1 MTAKADTHNTL
12 FVVSIN
18 RLCYHWHGWNKMRPQ
33 SWRDTCCRLV
43 GRWTTFTKGYLALL
57 PCSSTARTGGRKW
70 CRWNE
75 LIDLFQL
82 GANCPDCWHEKKSG
96 KEGGREEHGNSE
108 FEQRYFKKIVVPHAI
123 RVRSMKRTEPLVD
136 GQYGPHP
143 RAGIDFVFS
152 QTQSSVIFKMNRAV
166 QDFFV
171 QFPYSICFPS
181 NLLTINFNNCDIS
194 G

>member
-1 MTAKADTHNTL
+1 MGGIRCAHSL
-12 FVVSIN
+12 GGIPVVG
-18 RLCYHWHGWNKMRPQ
+18 LLG
-33 SWRDTCCRLV
+33 V
-43 GRWTTFTKGYLALL
+43 GRLLRRDILLCSPAAARRALAVVNDVDEMSLLTFFSLG
-57 PCSSTARTGGRKW
+57 RTVLTVDMKKR
-70 CRWNE
+70 
-75 LIDLFQL
+75 
-82 GANCPDCWHEKKSG
+82 AEKKGEG
-96 KEGGREEHGNSE
+96 KSMVTANVNKDI
-108 FEQRYFKKIVVPHAI
+108 KKIVVPHAI
-123 RVRSMKRTEPLVD
+123 RVRSMKNTEPLVD

>member
-70 CRWNE
+70 CKWNE

-108 FEQRYFKKIVVPHAI
+108 CEQTYYKNRGSTCHQGPLNEKHWTPCWWSI
-123 RVRSMKRTEPLVD
+123 RPTSQSGYRLRIFSNAKFSNIQDESSSPRFLRSISL
-136 GQYGPHP
+136 
-143 RAGIDFVFS
+143 F
-152 QTQSSVIFKMNRAV
+152 
-166 QDFFV
+166 
-171 QFPYSICFPS
+171 
-181 NLLTINFNNCDIS
+181 NLLS
-194 G
+194 K

>member
-1 MTAKADTHNTL
+1 MGGIRCAHSL
-12 FVVSIN
+12 GGIPVVG
-18 RLCYHWHGWNKMRPQ
+18 LLG
-33 SWRDTCCRLV
+33 V
-43 GRWTTFTKGYLALL
+43 GRLLRRDILLCSPAAARRALAVVNDVDEMSLLTFFSL
-57 PCSSTARTGGRKW
+57 GRAVLTVDMK
-70 CRWNE
+70 
-75 LIDLFQL
+75 
-82 GANCPDCWHEKKSG
+82 KKSG

>member
-1 MTAKADTHNTL
+1 MGGIRCAHSL
-12 FVVSIN
+12 GGIPVVG
-18 RLCYHWHGWNKMRPQ
+18 LLG
-33 SWRDTCCRLV
+33 V
-43 GRWTTFTKGYLALL
+43 GRLLRRDILLCSPAAARRALAVVNDVDEMSLLTFFSLG
-57 PCSSTARTGGRKW
+57 RTVLTVDMKKR
-70 CRWNE
+70 
-75 LIDLFQL
+75 
-82 GANCPDCWHEKKSG
+82 AEKKGEG
-96 KEGGREEHGNSE
+96 KSMVTANVNKDI
-108 FEQRYFKKIVVPHAI
+108 KKIVVPHAI